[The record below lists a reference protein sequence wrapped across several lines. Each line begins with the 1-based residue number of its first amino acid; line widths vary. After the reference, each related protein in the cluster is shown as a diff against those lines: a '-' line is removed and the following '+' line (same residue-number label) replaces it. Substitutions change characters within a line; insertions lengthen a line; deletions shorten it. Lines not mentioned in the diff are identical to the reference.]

1 MRLIDEAALINEAET
16 GNWDIDLKELKMIL
30 KYVSTIDAAPVMHGE
45 WVTTRAII
53 HDGELYCSLCGQE
66 ALAEYGRYTYI
77 KSNYCPNC
85 GAEITRF
92 SEHEAVATWNRR
104 AQPERCEIAE
114 YVEGC
119 DECLFCAQ
127 PENKPL
133 TLDELRE
140 MDGEPVWLET
150 GEVSIGEQIFG
161 CWEILEQVT
170 ATPVLA
176 FWFTR
181 RKAGLTNINYGKTW
195 LAYRYKPEEVAE

>member
-1 MRLIDEAALINEAET
+1 MRMIDEDKLIEESES
-16 GNWDIDLKELKMIL
+16 GCWDIDLKELRMIL
-30 KYVSTIDAAPVMHGE
+30 EYVPTIDAAPVMHGE
-45 WVTTRAII
+45 WVTTRTII

-66 ALAEYGRYTYI
+66 ALAEYGRHTYI

-140 MDGEPVWLET
+140 MDGEPVFIVTKHGANWDIVN
-150 GEVSIGEQIFG
+150 VSKEDGG
-161 CWEILEQVT
+161 PY
-170 ATPVLA
+170 PVY
-176 FWFTR
+176 FQR
-181 RKAGLTNINYGKTW
+181 YGRGLQENGYGKTW
-195 LAYRYKPEEVAE
+195 LAYRYKPEEVQG